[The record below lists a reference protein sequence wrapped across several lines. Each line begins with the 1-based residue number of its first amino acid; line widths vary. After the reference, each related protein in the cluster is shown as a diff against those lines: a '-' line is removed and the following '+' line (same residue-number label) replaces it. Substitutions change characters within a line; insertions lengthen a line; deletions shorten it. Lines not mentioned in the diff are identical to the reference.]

1 MKGVN
6 RTRIIRNKHLLYVH
20 SMKPYF
26 LSAKSGKSACHACHA
41 SIGTQCEKYEHKRS
55 VSENLEYF
63 KSSGIAN
70 ESVLRKLASRPATP
84 VTVPINSSNY
94 IASSKKRFEKVS
106 KSYDFT
112 YKASTRIIENKNS
125 VQVASLSKISS
136 QNMMQKRI
144 SSYKTARKVIKLTK
158 SPVLKESVSNLS
170 IDYYLP
176 RYKNG

>member
-6 RTRIIRNKHLLYVH
+6 RTRIIRNKHLLYVS

-26 LSAKSGKSACHACHA
+26 LSAKSGKSACHT
-41 SIGTQCEKYEHKRS
+41 SIGIQCEKYEHKRS

-70 ESVLRKLASRPATP
+70 ENLLRKLASRPASP

-94 IASSKKRFEKVS
+94 IASSKKRFDKVS

-112 YKASTRIIENKNS
+112 YKASTRIIENKTS
-125 VQVASLSKISS
+125 SQVSCFSHISS
-136 QNMMQKRI
+136 QKIMQKRI
-144 SSYKTARKVIKLTK
+144 SSFKSARKVIKLTK
-158 SPVLKESVSNLS
+158 FPVLKESVSNLS

-176 RYKNG
+176 RYRNG